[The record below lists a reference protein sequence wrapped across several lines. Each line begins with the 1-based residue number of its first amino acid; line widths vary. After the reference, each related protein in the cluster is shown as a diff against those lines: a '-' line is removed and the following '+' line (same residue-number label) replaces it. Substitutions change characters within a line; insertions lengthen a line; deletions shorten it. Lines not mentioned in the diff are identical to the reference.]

1 MFEEKISPIQEWSRA
16 GKAILYTYGNFF
28 YWLFK
33 EKFPIK
39 QIGEQFV
46 RTMVDGFGTI
56 MVGAFVQGLLIAWLA
71 GNNASR
77 FGAHIWIGTIST
89 YVIFKETS
97 VLMAGILYSSRV
109 GTGFTVEIGS
119 MHMTGQLDALR
130 MMTIEPTQ
138 YIVIPRVLASI
149 ITLLFLKALSDGVAV
164 ISTMIL
170 IKIWF
175 GVSFPIFAGRAFM
188 FLEPS
193 SLYLSYVRTALIA
206 FFTSLNACALGYY
219 FNGGAIELGKTT
231 TKANVINIIYVLLI
245 DLGFSI
251 MLDVTGWA

>member
-1 MFEEKISPIQEWSRA
+1 MFEEKISPIQEWANA

-28 YWLFK
+28 YWLLK
-33 EKFPIK
+33 ENFPLK
-39 QIGEQFV
+39 QIGEQFI
-46 RTMVDGFGTI
+46 RTMAEGFGTI

-77 FGAHIWIGTIST
+77 FGANMWIGTVST

-119 MHMTGQLDALR
+119 MKMTGQLDALR
-130 MMTIEPTQ
+130 LMTIEPTQ

-149 ITLLFLKALSDGVAV
+149 ITLPLLKALSDGVAV

-175 GVSFPIFAGRAFM
+175 GVSFPIFADRAFM
-188 FLEPS
+188 FLQTS
-193 SLYLSYVRTALIA
+193 SLTLSYVRTALIA
-206 FFTSLNACALGYY
+206 FFTSLNSCALGFY

-231 TKANVINIIYVLLI
+231 TKANVVNIIYVLII
-245 DLGFSI
+245 DLSFAI
-251 MLDVTGWA
+251 MLELTGWA